1 MLEEKTRE
9 DGKSFQVLL
18 LTFHFHTVRAR
29 AHVQPS
35 NIINFHGFL
44 VITIIKFPQGSRL
57 ALSAN
62 FCAASSPLSLAAM
75 VPDTDLQVLL
85 IESNTGRVFRT
96 LNEWRI
102 ARGHARLP
110 RRGNARF
117 LDETRLWTPAS
128 RVLGFRSWKSW
139 DGEVAWSVH
148 SFRRS
153 KIVCIGKYCYKK
165 CCFKKIR
172 KLLVIKI
179 LYELL

>member
-1 MLEEKTRE
+1 MEKVFKFFFFT
-9 DGKSFQVLL
+9 
-18 LTFHFHTVRAR
+18 TFHFHTVRAR
-29 AHVQPS
+29 AHIQPS

-75 VPDTDLQVLL
+75 VPDTDLLQVLL

-102 ARGHARLP
+102 ARLP

-128 RVLGFRSWKSW
+128 LLGFRSWKSW
-139 DGEVAWSVH
+139 DGEVACVH
-148 SFRRS
+148 S
-153 KIVCIGKYCYKK
+153 VVL
-165 CCFKKIR
+165 
-172 KLLVIKI
+172 KLSILISVVGNIIVIKSVKVVFRN
-179 LYELL
+179 

>member
-1 MLEEKTRE
+1 MEKVFKFFFYYLPFPY
-9 DGKSFQVLL
+9 GSS
-18 LTFHFHTVRAR
+18 AR
-29 AHVQPS
+29 AHIQPS

-75 VPDTDLQVLL
+75 VPDTDLLQVLL

-102 ARGHARLP
+102 ARLP

-128 RVLGFRSWKSW
+128 LLGFRSWKSW
-139 DGEVAWSVH
+139 DGGVACVH
-148 SFRRS
+148 S
-153 KIVCIGKYCYKK
+153 VVL
-165 CCFKKIR
+165 
-172 KLLVIKI
+172 KLSILISVVGNIVIKSVKVVFRN
-179 LYELL
+179 

>member
-1 MLEEKTRE
+1 MEKVFKFFFYYLPFPY
-9 DGKSFQVLL
+9 GSS
-18 LTFHFHTVRAR
+18 AR
-29 AHVQPS
+29 AHIQPS

-75 VPDTDLQVLL
+75 VPDTDLLQVLL

-102 ARGHARLP
+102 ARLP

-128 RVLGFRSWKSW
+128 LLGFRSWKS
-139 DGEVAWSVH
+139 
-148 SFRRS
+148 
-153 KIVCIGKYCYKK
+153 
-165 CCFKKIR
+165 
-172 KLLVIKI
+172 
-179 LYELL
+179 